1 MGVELERAPKI
12 GNAPLS
18 SFGPNNLILTGANTQ
33 HHVARFA
40 GPIAIKAVSYGEVE
54 WRLQG
59 QRYLI
64 RPDTLLLLPEGDE
77 YSMTIDSPE
86 PSRTFCPVFRRG
98 LVEDC
103 SRVSQSTN
111 EHLLEAPGETTSLGF
126 RRRLVSRSGALGRAL
141 DALAAAVVA
150 QEPSDQLS
158 WLFEAL
164 GASAAEAISEG
175 RRETSQLSALR
186 LSTRVEI
193 HRRLNVAREAVEEN
207 LAAPWTLVE
216 MAREATMAP
225 HHFHHC
231 FREAY
236 REAPRAWLSR
246 RRAERAMALL
256 RTTSKPVTDICFA
269 VGYASVGSFSSSFA
283 RRFGIAPS
291 RIQRGRGG
299 SAWQSTVSMTLSSNG
314 TIRRVHQLRGCD
326 GVPKI

>member
-1 MGVELERAPKI
+1 LIGVVLENAPKI
-12 GNAPLS
+12 GKAPLS
-18 SFGPNNLILTGANTQ
+18 SFGPENLILTGANTQ

-54 WRLQG
+54 WRLQSR
-59 QRYLI
+59 RYLI
-64 RPDTLLLLPEGDE
+64 RPDTLLLLPDGDE

-103 SRVSQSTN
+103 WRVSHNTN
-111 EHLLEAPGETTSLGF
+111 EHLLEVPNETLPLGF
-126 RRRLVSRSGALGRAL
+126 RRRLLPRSGPLGRAL
-141 DALAAAVVA
+141 DTLAMAVVA
-150 QEPSDQLS
+150 KEPADRLS

-164 GASAAEAISEG
+164 GACAAEAVAEG
-175 RRETSQLSALR
+175 RRETRQLSALR
-186 LSTRVEI
+186 LPTRVEI
-193 HRRLNVAREAVEEN
+193 HRRLHVAREAVEGN
-207 LAAPWTLVE
+207 LAAPWTLVA

-231 FREAY
+231 FREAF
-236 REAPRAWLSR
+236 REPPRAWLSR

-256 RTTSKPVTDICFA
+256 RTTSRPVTDICLA

-291 RIQRGRGG
+291 HVGR
-299 SAWQSTVSMTLSSNG
+299 
-314 TIRRVHQLRGCD
+314 RRHGCE
-326 GVPKI
+326 